1 MTIAAVS
8 SGTFG
13 LFIYSNF
20 LNADDRH
27 KELDVLLSDDAIASE
42 EVSYRPEQF
51 GKLHLVSGPKLE
63 AIESSLGHVLFKAVV
78 SDPPYELKWLL
89 KIPTNLLISVERL
102 VLDERIRAM
111 DALDREAL
119 AEESQ
124 WEQLMAFRGQLAMG
138 TLFHCLQMRH
148 RVNYGVSRTSS
159 AKKRLAIPFRASNT
173 PAERSE
179 WKQPDVAITVT
190 VMSYYYDGLSKAE
203 LREALTKL
211 LSMKDSAQA
220 DYFKRWLA
228 LIAPPPE
235 DLKKM
240 DDVRKVDLSNVPQM
254 NLMHEHFG
262 RNYEV
267 VNFWLNFIVLPG
279 ETTLCPRS
287 IATNSWFL
295 AQNKN
300 GAINGFSGTNDNHR
314 LLPLQ
319 VRKSREDALPSLSGT
334 NGKMLDLILQNKGY
348 ITLGER
354 DAEHRDKVP
363 TQVWRTLLQ
372 VVVDER
378 ADALIDCGALLGQA
392 SGKEAATFL
401 LSAKVTLPVRFRGV
415 VFFDANERGVTGG
428 GSWTVLDRLG
438 RFASLNSSSI
448 RAAEAFCIYDEA
460 RCRGAD
466 LKLSPDSKAVLT
478 IGPKNGKDKV
488 MQAAGRLRLLGRSK
502 QSIVIVGSHEVS
514 TKIRELVGLKTCQPI
529 SSRHVLEYVMTNTV
543 EATTQSGLIQ
553 WARQGLYF
561 LETFG
566 RPDRA
571 EFKEQLT
578 LQETYGS
585 GFRPISVA
593 EAISE
598 AGDEQWR
605 RCKDVIH
612 DPKMATAIVSR
623 SKRYG
628 NEVTVSRDAS
638 LGGECEREMEV
649 ENELEEEV
657 ERQVAN
663 VSASKE
669 DDWDYASVLS
679 ATSVDSIRFA
689 AEVGLSAVT
698 VRPDLIVEAI

>member
-1 MTIAAVS
+1 M
-8 SGTFG
+8 
-13 LFIYSNF
+13 
-20 LNADDRH
+20 
-27 KELDVLLSDDAIASE
+27 SE

-51 GKLHLVSGPKLE
+51 GNLRLVSGPRLE
-63 AIESSLGHVLFKAVV
+63 AIESHLRCVLFKAVA
-78 SDPPYELKWLL
+78 SDPPYELKWLI
-89 KIPTNLLISVERL
+89 KIPKNLMLLLERL
-102 VLDERIRAM
+102 VLDESIPAI

-119 AEESQ
+119 AEEYQ
-124 WEQLMAFRGQLAMG
+124 WEQLMALRGQLAMG
-138 TLFHCLQMRH
+138 TFFHCLQMRH
-148 RVNYGVSRTSS
+148 RVNYGVSRTDS
-159 AKKRLAIPFRASNT
+159 AQKRLAIPFRASNT

-190 VMSYYYDGLSKAE
+190 VLSYYYDGLSKAE

-220 DYFKRWLA
+220 DYFKRWMA
-228 LIAPPPE
+228 LTAPRPE

-240 DDVRKVDLSNVPQM
+240 DDVRKVDLSNLPQM
-254 NLMHEHFG
+254 DVMHEYFG

-279 ETTLCPRS
+279 ETKLCPRS
-287 IATNSWFL
+287 ISTNSWFL

-300 GAINGFSGTNDNHR
+300 GAITGFSGTNDNHR

-319 VRKSREDALPSLSGT
+319 VRKSRDDALPSLSGT
-334 NGKMLDLILQNKGY
+334 NGRMLDLILQNNRY
-348 ITLGER
+348 ITIGEG
-354 DAEHRDKVP
+354 DADHHDKVP
-363 TQVWRTLLQ
+363 TQVWQTLLRI
-372 VVVDER
+372 VVDER
-378 ADALIDCGALLGQA
+378 ADALIDCGALLGRA
-392 SGKEAATFL
+392 SGREAATFL
-401 LSAKVTLPVRFRGV
+401 LSAEGALPARFRGV

-428 GSWTVLDRLG
+428 GSWTVLDRVG
-438 RFASLNSSSI
+438 RFASLNASPI

-466 LKLSPDSKAVLT
+466 LKLSPDAKAVLT

-488 MQAAGRLRLLGRSK
+488 MQAAGRLRLLGRSN
-502 QSIVIVGSHEVS
+502 QSIVFVGSHDVSNKIREVVDRKRS
-514 TKIRELVGLKTCQPI
+514 KPMSAKIRELVGLKACQPI
-529 SSRHVLEYVMTNTV
+529 SSKDVLKYVMANTV
-543 EATTQSGLIQ
+543 EATQSSLIQ
-553 WARQGLYF
+553 WARQGLHF

-571 EFKEQLT
+571 EFDEQLT

-593 EAISE
+593 QAISE
-598 AGDEQWR
+598 AGDEQRR
-605 RCKDVIH
+605 RCKDDIH

-628 NEVTVSRDAS
+628 SGVTVSRDAS

-649 ENELEEEV
+649 EKELEEEV
-657 ERQVAN
+657 ERQVAK

-669 DDWDYASVLS
+669 DDWDYTSVLS
-679 ATSVDSIRFA
+679 ATSVNRLCSK
-689 AEVGLSAVT
+689 AEV
-698 VRPDLIVEAI
+698 RMP

>member
-1 MTIAAVS
+1 
-8 SGTFG
+8 
-13 LFIYSNF
+13 
-20 LNADDRH
+20 
-27 KELDVLLSDDAIASE
+27 
-42 EVSYRPEQF
+42 
-51 GKLHLVSGPKLE
+51 
-63 AIESSLGHVLFKAVV
+63 
-78 SDPPYELKWLL
+78 
-89 KIPTNLLISVERL
+89 
-102 VLDERIRAM
+102 M

-124 WEQLMAFRGQLAMG
+124 WEQLMALRGQLAMG
-138 TLFHCLQMRH
+138 TFFHCLQMRH
-148 RVNYGVSRTSS
+148 RVNYGVSRTDS

-190 VMSYYYDGLSKAE
+190 VLSYYYDGLSKAE

-228 LIAPPPE
+228 LTAPPPE
-235 DLKKM
+235 ELKKM
-240 DDVRKVDLSNVPQM
+240 DDVRKVDLSNLPQM
-254 NLMHEHFG
+254 DLMHEHFG

-267 VNFWLNFIVLPG
+267 VNFWLNFIVLPS
-279 ETTLCPRS
+279 ETRLCPRS
-287 IATNSWFL
+287 IGTNSWFL

-300 GAINGFSGTNDNHR
+300 GAITGFSGTNDNHR

-319 VRKSREDALPSLSGT
+319 VHKSRDDALPSLSGT
-334 NGKMLDLILQNKGY
+334 NGRMLDLVLQNNRY
-348 ITLGER
+348 ITLGEG
-354 DAEHRDKVP
+354 DAEHGDNVL
-363 TQVWRTLLQ
+363 TQVWRILLRI
-372 VVVDER
+372 VVDER
-378 ADALIDCGALLGQA
+378 ADALIDCGALLGRT

-401 LSAKVTLPVRFRGV
+401 LSAEGALPVRFRGV

-428 GSWTVLDRLG
+428 GSWTVLDREG
-438 RFASLNSSSI
+438 RCNSLNASSI

-466 LKLSPDSKAVLT
+466 LKLSPDAKAVLT

-502 QSIVIVGSHEVS
+502 QSIVFVGSHDVS
-514 TKIRELVGLKTCQPI
+514 TKIRELVDSKSLISAKFI
-529 SSRHVLEYVMTNTV
+529 SSQHVLEYVMANTV
-543 EATTQSGLIQ
+543 EATQSGLIQ
-553 WARQGLYF
+553 WARQGLHF

-593 EAISE
+593 QAISE
-598 AGDEQWR
+598 AGDEQRR
-605 RCKDVIH
+605 RCKDDIH

-628 NEVTVSRDAS
+628 NGVTVSRDAS
-638 LGGECEREMEV
+638 LGGECDREMEV

-657 ERQVAN
+657 ELQVPK
-663 VSASKE
+663 VSASEE

-679 ATSVDSIRFA
+679 ATSVHFLCSNA
-689 AEVGLSAVT
+689 KVGSSAVIM
-698 VRPDLIVEAI
+698 PSLKCYAIAWCGA